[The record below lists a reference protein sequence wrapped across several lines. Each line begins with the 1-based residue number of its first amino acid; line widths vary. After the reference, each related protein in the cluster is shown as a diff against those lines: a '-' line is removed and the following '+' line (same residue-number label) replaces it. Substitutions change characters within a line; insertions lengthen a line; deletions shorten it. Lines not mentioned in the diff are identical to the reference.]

1 MKPLKIIKSLFFILI
16 FSTLIQAQLFLDLQI
31 LNSNAQVFPIGDLNF
46 AGTTQ
51 STNYFNIFI
60 QNNGSSVLTLRLKM
74 EILYNG
80 SLIATGESN
89 YFDLPGNSP
98 QYILTS
104 QQLSLGTAIVDGQM
118 VELGDYDVDFGA
130 VENLEQQAIQT
141 GTAPSGNYDFILTA
155 QDNSNPP
162 NTISPDLIPGN
173 NSITITNPTYIE
185 LNIPGNSVND
195 PYIEEINMLYPFC
208 QWQTDV
214 PPGNASYDIF
224 FHQKYPEDVSTQDVL
239 NHPPILQ
246 VEGYPN
252 NFLQYP
258 TDTSPQPGFII
269 IRPLEPGNTYYWYVR
284 SNIPTGT
291 GTITIESDVF
301 RFKISDLA
309 GTNTSNQQLIA
320 ILQQMLG
327 QNFGQVLTN
336 LIEQGFD
343 PNGEINY
350 NGQNGDMNTLMD
362 LANQIVTGQ
371 ATIQSVEVY

>member
-1 MKPLKIIKSLFFILI
+1 MKPLKIIKSLSLILI

-46 AGTTQ
+46 AGAVQ

-74 EILYNG
+74 EIRYNG
-80 SLIATGESN
+80 DLIATGESN

-98 QYILTS
+98 QYVLTS

-118 VELGDYDVDFGA
+118 IELGDYDVDFGA
-130 VENLEQQAIQT
+130 VDNLEQQAIET
-141 GTAPSGNYDFILTA
+141 GTAPSGNYDFILKATDLSGNEIA
-155 QDNSNPP
+155 TDVNP
-162 NTISPDLIPGN
+162 TN

-185 LNIPGNSVND
+185 LITPGYSVSD
-195 PYIEEINMLYPFC
+195 PVIMEIYSLYLFA

-224 FHQKYPEDVSTQDVL
+224 FYQKYPEDVSVQDVL
-239 NHPPILQ
+239 NNPPVLQ

-258 TDTSPQPGFII
+258 TDTSPQPGFLI
-269 IRPLEPGNTYYWYVR
+269 IRPLEPGKIYYWYVR

-301 RFKISDLA
+301 RFKISELA

-320 ILQQMLG
+320 LLQQMLG
-327 QNFGQVLTN
+327 QNFVQVLTN

-350 NGQNGDMNTLMD
+350 NGQSGDMNTLMD